1 MYDRKLPRVVH
12 TAALT
17 LLESDLEPDV
27 PDLKSDV
34 ADIESE
40 SRIGPWILISVRSGS
55 DRIPYHAS
63 VSDQIPI
70 WVKYDI
76 GSGSDRMSDHAPV
89 LDPIDPV
96 SDPFGPVPDP
106 IYQ

>member
-17 LLESDLEPDV
+17 LLESDLG
-27 PDLKSDV
+27 SDV
-34 ADIESE
+34 SDLGSDVSDLGSDVSDLGSQ
-40 SRIGPWILISVRSGS
+40 SRIRPWILISVRSGS

-63 VSDQIPI
+63 VSDQIRV

-96 SDPFGPVPDP
+96 PDP

>member
-1 MYDRKLPRVVH
+1 MTGKLPRVVH

-17 LLESDLEPDV
+17 LLESDLESDV
-27 PDLKSDV
+27 PDLGPDVSDLG
-34 ADIESE
+34 SE
-40 SRIGPWILISVRSGS
+40 SRIRPWILISVRSGS

-63 VSDQIPI
+63 VSDQIRV

-96 SDPFGPVPDP
+96 PDPIDPVLDP

>member
-1 MYDRKLPRVVH
+1 M
-12 TAALT
+12 
-17 LLESDLEPDV
+17 DL
-27 PDLKSDV
+27 DLRSFRIRQDPV
-34 ADIESE
+34 
-40 SRIGPWILISVRSGS
+40 SRLSF
-55 DRIPYHAS
+55 
-63 VSDQIPI
+63 DQIRV

-106 IYQ
+106 IDPVTDPIYR